1 MALSSKIAFNTGIQ
15 VITKVIST
23 LLSLAA
29 LALITRYLGS
39 YGFGYYTTAITFVTF
54 FSIAADLGLTLVTT
68 QLISRPGANQDK
80 ILSNLFTFRVASAA
94 AVLILAPLAAM
105 FSPYSAAVREGISI
119 TSVAFFFVLLNQIF
133 TSLFQK
139 ELRAE
144 KMAYAEI
151 ISRALMFVMT
161 AMAALLDWGMS
172 GILWAMASGNIL
184 SFLLHYYYSRAFVSI
199 RLAFDKKVWLDI
211 MHRSWPF
218 VLTIVLNL
226 VYLKTDTLLL
236 SFLKSP
242 VDVGLYGAAY
252 KVIDVLVTIPFM
264 LGGTVLPIL
273 AKRWQAQEKVEYQR
287 AWTKI
292 FNATAMLVWPVVVGG
307 FVLASPIMVLVAGE
321 NFALSGGILKILILA
336 VGGVFFSAFFSYTM
350 ISFGEQRRLVG
361 AYLFTA
367 LSSLILY
374 FIFIPR
380 FSYIG
385 AAWVTVYS
393 EIIMCFF
400 AWWLVRRYS
409 KLKTNF
415 IVFLKSFIAAV
426 AMGLVVYYLPIET
439 VSAFG
444 LSLAVLVGM
453 MAYGLALFLLKA
465 INPKELKELF
475 NWRN

>member
-1 MALSSKIAFNTGIQ
+1 MALSSKIAFNTAIQ
-15 VITKVIST
+15 VGTKVIST

-54 FSIAADLGLTLVTT
+54 FSIAGDLGLTLVTT
-68 QLISRPGANQDK
+68 QLISRTGANQARL
-80 ILSNLFTFRVASAA
+80 LSNLFTFRLVSAA
-94 AVLILAPLAAM
+94 AILVLAPIAAL
-105 FSPYSAAVREGISI
+105 FSPYDTAIREGIAI
-119 TSVAFFFVLLNQIF
+119 TSIAFFFVLLNQIF

-139 ELRAE
+139 ELRAD

-151 ISRALMFVMT
+151 ISRVLMFIVT
-161 AMAALLDWGMS
+161 ALAALLNWGMS
-172 GILWAMASGNIL
+172 GILWAMASANIV
-184 SFLLHYYYSRAFVSI
+184 SFLLHYYYSRAYVII
-199 RLAFDKKVWLDI
+199 RLAFDKAVWLDI

-226 VYLKTDTLLL
+226 VYLKTDILLL

-242 VDVGLYGAAY
+242 VEVGLYGAAY
-252 KVIDVLVTIPFM
+252 KVVDVLVTIPFM

-273 AKRWQAQEKVEYQR
+273 AKRWQAKEKIEYQR

-292 FNATAMLVWPVVVGG
+292 FNAISVLVWPIVVGG

-321 NFALSGGILKILILA
+321 DFVLSGGILKILILA

-367 LSSLILY
+367 VSSLLFY
-374 FIFIPR
+374 FILIPR
-380 FSYIG
+380 YSYIG
-385 AAWVTVYS
+385 AAWITVYS
-393 EIIMCFF
+393 EIAMCFF
-400 AWWLVRRYS
+400 AWFLVQRYW
-409 KLKTNF
+409 KLKADLAIF
-415 IVFLKSFIAAV
+415 FKAGVAALI
-426 AMGLVVYYLPIET
+426 MGLAVHYLPVET

-444 LSLAVLVGM
+444 LSLAVLSGM
-453 MAYGLALFLLKA
+453 IVYVLALWLGK
-465 INPKELKELF
+465 IVTIKEVKELL
-475 NWRN
+475 NWRS

>member
-1 MALSSKIAFNTGIQ
+1 MALSSKIAFNTAIQ
-15 VITKVIST
+15 VITKVIGT

-68 QLISRPGANQDK
+68 QLISRPGANQNK
-80 ILSNLFTFRVASAA
+80 LLSNLFTFRVVTAA
-94 AVLILAPLAAM
+94 AILVLAPIAAV
-105 FSPYSAAVREGISI
+105 FSPYDILIRQGIAISSI
-119 TSVAFFFVLLNQIF
+119 AFFFILLNQIF

-139 ELRAE
+139 ELRAD

-151 ISRALMFVMT
+151 ISRVVMFVMT
-161 AMAALLDWGMS
+161 AVAALFDWGLS
-172 GILWAMASGNIL
+172 GILWAMAIANVV
-184 SFLLHYYYSRAFVSI
+184 SFLLHYYYSRIHASI
-199 RLAFDKKVWLDI
+199 KMAFDKAIWKEILQL
-211 MHRSWPF
+211 SWPF
-218 VLTIVLNL
+218 MLTIVLNL
-226 VYLKTDTLLL
+226 VYLKTDILLL

-242 VDVGLYGAAY
+242 VDVGLYGASY

-273 AKRWQAQEKVEYQR
+273 SKRWQAKQHVEYQR

-292 FNATAMLVWPVVVGG
+292 FNATSVLVWPIVVGG
-307 FVLASPIMVLVAGE
+307 FVLASPIMVLIAGE
-321 NFALSGGILKILILA
+321 DFAKSGDILKVLIFA
-336 VGGVFFSAFFSYTM
+336 VGGVFFSALFSYTM
-350 ISFGEQRRLVG
+350 ISFGEQRRLIG

-367 LSSLILY
+367 ISSLILY
-374 FIFIPR
+374 FILIPR

-393 EIIMCFF
+393 EVIMCLF
-400 AWWLVRRYS
+400 AWFLVRRYS

-415 IVFLKSFIAAV
+415 IVFLKSFGAAII
-426 AMGLVVYYLPIET
+426 MGLVVYYLPIET

-444 LSLAVLVGM
+444 LSLAVFIGM
-453 MAYGLALFLLKA
+453 IVYGLIAWFGRAVSKA
-465 INPKELKELF
+465 ELKELL